1 MAKTPAER
9 QRAYRQRRASSG
21 GNGERRLS
29 TWVPTGA
36 MLDLRRLAARNG
48 VTVRAMLERLIAA
61 EVERLVAT
69 LSDDEFDRFLRAP
82 SDARRGALRRNVTR
96 TEGERTENGATE
108 P

>member
-1 MAKTPAER
+1 MAMTPAER
-9 QRAYRQRRASSG
+9 QAAYRQRRASSG

-29 TWVPTGA
+29 AWIKTGA
-36 MLDLRRLAARNG
+36 LLDLRRLAYWQETTIGR
-48 VTVRAMLERLIAA
+48 VIERLVAA

-69 LSDDEFDRFLRAP
+69 LSDEAFDRFLRAP

-96 TEGERTENGATE
+96 TDGERKENGATE